1 MGWRRTLYRPGN
13 GTLILYM
20 PEPRKNRY
28 QALISRIF
36 HDHFKKG
43 MTEFEFQRAEL
54 NSNAKKLNIRLPDNL
69 GDVIYSFRY
78 RTALPKD
85 IIETAEKGKE
95 WIIEPAGRS
104 RYRFKLAR
112 VSRIVPNSELLA
124 IKIPDATPEIISANA
139 LSDEQALLAK
149 LRYNRLI
156 DTFLGI
162 TTYSLQ
168 SHLRTT
174 VPNMG
179 QIEIDEVYVG
189 VNRNGQQFVVPVQ
202 AKGGNDKL
210 GTIQTAQD
218 IACCRE
224 KFPLL
229 SCRPVS
235 AQFMADGII
244 ALFELVMK
252 GDEVKIAEE
261 RHYQLVPADSI
272 EPNDLKGYSSR

>member
-1 MGWRRTLYRPGN
+1 MRETKP
-13 GTLILYM
+13 
-20 PEPRKNRY
+20 NRY

-36 HDHFKKG
+36 HDHFTSGK
-43 MTEFEFQRAEL
+43 TEFEFERDEL
-54 NSNAKKLNIRLPDNL
+54 VANAKKLNIRLPDNL

-78 RTALPKD
+78 RAPLPDDIVKTA
-85 IIETAEKGKE
+85 TSGRE

-112 VSRIVPNSELLA
+112 VSRIVPNAEILA
-124 IKIPDATPEIISANA
+124 VKIPDATPEIIAANA
-139 LSDEQALLAK
+139 LTDEQALLAK
-149 LRYNRLI
+149 VRYNRLI
-156 DTFLGI
+156 DIFLGI

-202 AKGGNDKL
+202 AKSGKDKL
-210 GTIQTAQD
+210 STIQTSQD
-218 IACCRE
+218 VACCGD
-224 KFPLL
+224 KFPTLT
-229 SCRPVS
+229 CRPVS
-235 AQFMADGII
+235 AQFMTDDVI
-244 ALFELVMK
+244 ALFELAMRRN
-252 GDEVKIAEE
+252 EVKIAEE

-272 EPNDLKGYSSR
+272 EAEDLELYAAH

>member
-1 MGWRRTLYRPGN
+1 MSKSSMHESKP
-13 GTLILYM
+13 
-20 PEPRKNRY
+20 NRY

-36 HDHFKKG
+36 HDHFKEG
-43 MTEFEFQRAEL
+43 STEFEFERSEL
-54 NSNAKKLNIRLPDNL
+54 NNNAKRLKIKLPDNL

-78 RTALPKD
+78 RTSLPED
-85 IIETAEKGKE
+85 IIATAEKGKE

-104 RYRFKLAR
+104 RYRFKLSR
-112 VSRIVPNSELLA
+112 ISRIVPRDGLLA
-124 IKIPDATPEIISANA
+124 IKIPDATPEIIAAHA

-149 LRYNRLI
+149 VRYNRLI
-156 DTFLGI
+156 DIFLGI

-202 AKGGNDKL
+202 AKGGTDKL
-210 GTIQTAQD
+210 ATIQTSQD
-218 IACCRE
+218 VACCRQ
-224 KFPLL
+224 KFPALT
-229 SCRPVS
+229 CRPVS
-235 AQFMADGII
+235 AQFMADDII
-244 ALFELVMK
+244 ALFELAMR
-252 GDEVKIAEE
+252 GDDVKIAEE

-272 EPNDLKGYSSR
+272 QAEDLKTYATR

>member
-1 MGWRRTLYRPGN
+1 
-13 GTLILYM
+13 M
-20 PEPRKNRY
+20 PDSKAEPKPNRY
-28 QALISRIF
+28 QALISHIF
-36 HDHFKKG
+36 HDHYKTGK
-43 MTEFEFQRAEL
+43 TEFEFEREEL
-54 NSNAKKLNIRLPDNL
+54 RSNAKKLGIKLPDNL

-78 RTALPKD
+78 RTSLPTDVLK
-85 IIETAEKGKE
+85 TSPSGRE

-112 VSRIVPNSELLA
+112 LSRIIPNAELLA
-124 IKIPDATPEIISANA
+124 IKIPDATPEIITANA

-149 LRYNRLI
+149 VRYNRLI
-156 DTFLGI
+156 DIFLGI

-174 VPNMG
+174 VAKMG

-202 AKGGNDKL
+202 AKGGNDRL

-218 IACCRE
+218 VACCRE
-224 KFPLL
+224 KFPSLT
-229 SCRPVS
+229 CRPVS
-235 AQFMADGII
+235 AQFMADDVI
-244 ALFELVMK
+244 ALFELAMR
-252 GDEVKIAEE
+252 GDDVKIAEE

-272 EPNDLKGYSSR
+272 QAEDLKSYATR

>member
-1 MGWRRTLYRPGN
+1 M
-13 GTLILYM
+13 
-20 PEPRKNRY
+20 
-28 QALISRIF
+28 A
-36 HDHFKKG
+36 
-43 MTEFEFQRAEL
+43 EFEFERNEL
-54 NSNAKKLNIRLPDNL
+54 NRNAKVLNIKLPDNL

-78 RTALPKD
+78 RAALPKD

-112 VSRIVPNSELLA
+112 VSRIVPNLELLA
-124 IKIPDATPEIISANA
+124 IKIPDATPEIIAANA

-149 LRYNRLI
+149 LRYNRLV

-202 AKGGNDKL
+202 AKGGSDKL
-210 GTIQTAQD
+210 GTIQTVQD

-229 SCRPVS
+229 TCRPVS
-235 AQFMADGII
+235 AQFMADDTI
-244 ALFELVMK
+244 ALFELAMK
-252 GDEVKIAEE
+252 GSEVKIAEE
-261 RHYQLVPADSI
+261 RHYQLVAADSI
-272 EPNDLKGYSSR
+272 LPDDLEGYSSR

>member
-1 MGWRRTLYRPGN
+1 
-13 GTLILYM
+13 M
-20 PEPRKNRY
+20 PEAKHNRY
-28 QALISRIF
+28 EALISRIF

-43 MTEFEFQRAEL
+43 MTEFEFERGEL
-54 NSNAKKLNIRLPDNL
+54 NSNAKKLGIKLPDNL

-78 RTALPKD
+78 RAALPQD
-85 IIETAEKGKE
+85 IADTAGKGKE
-95 WIIEPAGRS
+95 YIIEPAGRS

-112 VSRIVPNSELLA
+112 VSRIIPNPDLLA
-124 IKIPDATPEIISANA
+124 IKVPDATPEIIAANA

-156 DTFLGI
+156 DIFLGI

-174 VPNMG
+174 VPGMG

-202 AKGGNDKL
+202 AKGGTDKL
-210 GTIQTAQD
+210 ATIQTSQD
-218 IACCRE
+218 VACCQV
-224 KFPLL
+224 KFPSLT
-229 SCRPVS
+229 CRPVS
-235 AQFMADGII
+235 AQFMADDVI
-244 ALFELVMK
+244 ALFELAMR
-252 GDEVKIAEE
+252 GNEVKIAEE

-272 EPNDLKGYSSR
+272 QADELKAYASR